1 MSTTPTTEPTSIVA
15 GDTAKWLKT
24 LADYPASAG
33 WVLDYT
39 LINATGKITI
49 TTTAQ
54 GDDHL
59 VNTAAATTAG
69 WTAGTYDWRAK
80 VTKAGEVYTVGSG
93 RITIAPSFEAAAT
106 LDSRSPSRVMLDAV
120 EAVMLKTASSNV
132 QEYEIAGRRLKH
144 YSMGELLQLRDRL
157 RGEVA
162 REEAAQQLANAAAT
176 GKAPGGA
183 PGRIYVRFGA

>member
-1 MSTTPTTEPTSIVA
+1 MTTTPTTEPTRIVA

-33 WVLDYT
+33 WALVYT
-39 LINATGKITI
+39 LINAHHKISI

-59 VNTAAATTAG
+59 ANVSATVTATWHAG
-69 WTAGTYDWRAK
+69 AYDWRAQA
-80 VTKAGEVYTVGSG
+80 TKAGEVYTVATG
-93 RITIAPSFEAAAT
+93 RIAIDPSFDAVT
-106 LDSRSPSRVMLDAV
+106 KLDNRTSSRKMLDAV
-120 EAVMLKTASSNV
+120 EAVMLKTASTNV

-162 REEAAQQLANAAAT
+162 REEAATNAANGT
-176 GKAPGGA
+176 GGV
-183 PGRIYVRFGA
+183 PGRIYVRFGQ

>member
-1 MSTTPTTEPTSIVA
+1 MTTTPTTEPARIIA
-15 GDTAKWLKT
+15 GDTSKWLKT

-33 WVLDYT
+33 WALVYT
-39 LINATGKITI
+39 LINATAKITI
-49 TTTAQ
+49 NATAQ

-59 VNTAAATTAG
+59 ATASAATTAA
-69 WTAGTYDWRAK
+69 WEAGTYTWRAQ
-80 VTKAGEVYTVGSG
+80 VSKAGEVYTVGTG
-93 RITIAPSFEAAAT
+93 QIVVEPSFSVDT
-106 LDSRSPSRVMLDAV
+106 LDSRTPSKVMLDAV

-162 REEAAQQLANAAAT
+162 REQAATNAANGT
-176 GKAPGGA
+176 GGV

>member
-1 MSTTPTTEPTSIVA
+1 MTTTPTTEPTSIIA

-33 WVLDYT
+33 WTLVYT
-39 LINATGKITI
+39 LINADHKISI
-49 TTTAQ
+49 STTAQ

-59 VNTAAATTAG
+59 VNVSAATTAA
-69 WTAGTYDWRAK
+69 WHAGAYDWRAQATL
-80 VTKAGEVYTVGSG
+80 VGEVYTVASG
-93 RITIAPSFEAAAT
+93 RMTIGASFDAVVK
-106 LDSRSPSRVMLDAV
+106 LDNRSSSRKMLDAV
-120 EAVMLKTASSNV
+120 EAVMLKTASTNV

-162 REEAAQQLANAAAT
+162 REDAAINAANGT
-176 GKAPGGA
+176 GGV
-183 PGRIYVRFGA
+183 PGRIYVRFGQ

>member
-1 MSTTPTTEPTSIVA
+1 MSTTSTTEPTSIVA

-59 VNTAAATTAG
+59 VNTAATTTAT

-106 LDSRSPSRVMLDAV
+106 LDSRSSSRVMLDAV

-176 GKAPGGA
+176 GKPTGGA

>member
-1 MSTTPTTEPTSIVA
+1 VTTTPTTEPARIIA

-33 WVLDYT
+33 WALVYT
-39 LINATGKITI
+39 LINATAKITI
-49 TTTAQ
+49 NATAQ

-59 VNTAAATTAG
+59 ATASAATTAA
-69 WTAGTYDWRAK
+69 WEAGTYTWRAQ
-80 VTKAGEVYTVGSG
+80 VSKAGEVYTVGTG
-93 RITIAPSFEAAAT
+93 QIVVEPSFSVDT
-106 LDSRSPSRVMLDAV
+106 LDSRTPSKVMLDAV

-162 REEAAQQLANAAAT
+162 REEAATNAANGT
-176 GKAPGGA
+176 GGA
-183 PGRIYVRFGA
+183 PGRIYVRFGQ

>member
-1 MSTTPTTEPTSIVA
+1 VTTTPTTEPARIIA
-15 GDTAKWLKT
+15 GDTSKWLKT

-33 WVLDYT
+33 WALVYT
-39 LINATGKITI
+39 LINATAKITI
-49 TTTAQ
+49 NATAQ

-59 VNTAAATTAG
+59 ATASAATTAA
-69 WTAGTYDWRAK
+69 WEAGTYTWRAQ
-80 VTKAGEVYTVGSG
+80 VSKAGEVYTVGTG
-93 RITIAPSFEAAAT
+93 QIVVEPSFSVDT
-106 LDSRSPSRVMLDAV
+106 LDSRTPSKVMLDAV

-162 REEAAQQLANAAAT
+162 REQAATNAANGT
-176 GKAPGGA
+176 GGV

>member
-33 WVLDYT
+33 WSLVYT
-39 LINATGKITI
+39 LINAHHKIVI
-49 TTTAQ
+49 TSTAQ

-59 VNTAAATTAG
+59 VNESATTTNE
-69 WTAGTYDWRAK
+69 WNAGTYDWRAQA
-80 VTKAGEVYTVGSG
+80 TNAGEVYTVGAG
-93 RITIAPSFEAAAT
+93 RITIAPSFDAVNK

-176 GKAPGGA
+176 GKPTGGA